1 MPKPKGKKIDET
13 EGNVLGA
20 CEYPGSVECDRK
32 AVIQTNGWA
41 LCGYHKK
48 YGPTLDERGTKPAD
62 TNENTDKIDIHNQ
75 GIEERNNG
83 VAAQVA
89 FTPYAV
95 YADLCALTDRVEN
108 NMKRV
113 PKGRQI
119 AAYLNSARLVLLDE
133 MSSVAGDVDP
143 KQVQL
148 PLDNASATNATDDP
162 EPEVEG
168 DDKGQDS

>member
-1 MPKPKGKKIDET
+1 MPRPKGKRKDES
-13 EGNVLGA
+13 EGNALGA
-20 CEYPGSVECDRK
+20 CEYPGSVECDRN

-48 YGPTLDERGTKPAD
+48 YGPTLDVRGQTD
-62 TNENTDKIDIHNQ
+62 TDKIEEHNQ

-83 VAAQVA
+83 VAAQAA

-95 YADLCALTDRVEN
+95 YADLCELTDRVEK

-143 KQVQL
+143 RQVQL
-148 PLDNASATNATDDP
+148 PLGGSATAEEP
-162 EPEVEG
+162 EPEVDG
-168 DDKGQDS
+168 DDQ